1 MHPKIAL
8 IGRPNVGKST
18 LFNRLIRSNRAI
30 THDRPGVTRDRMEG
44 TVKREGRTWTVI
56 DTGGIHLDEN
66 HKATEGPSELRGFE
80 ADILRQTQEAVSEC
94 VALCLVVDGREGL
107 LPFDR
112 RLADYVRRSG
122 LPVLLAVNK
131 VDGGE
136 LEDILTAEFHELGL
150 PMVALSGEH
159 GYNMRAFEEEL
170 RAMLPAEEEWER
182 QEEEAG
188 LKLAML
194 GRPNAGK
201 SSLVN
206 ALTGGQRMIVS
217 DVAGTTRDSVD
228 VTCSLNGK
236 RYTFVDTA
244 GVRRR
249 SKIVDSV
256 ERYSVNSSIKSS
268 TKAHVTILVLD
279 GQEGLTQ
286 QDKRLIDL
294 LDERK
299 TPFMVLVNKTDLI
312 ARGDLA
318 AVKKVYQDALS
329 YCAHVPILY
338 VSAHSG
344 ANLKR
349 IIPLAEQ
356 IWSEGQVRVPTGQL
370 NRVLEA
376 IVTKQQPPVVNRVR
390 PKFFYMTQA
399 ETCPPTFVFFVND
412 AERLKDAYIRY
423 MERSLRKAFK
433 IVHAP
438 VRVRFRSSHT
448 KREKK

>member
-1 MHPKIAL
+1 MYPKIAL

-44 TVKREGRTWTVI
+44 TVKRDGRTWTVI
-56 DTGGIHLDEN
+56 DTGGIHLDESY
-66 HKATEGPSELRGFE
+66 KAAEGPNELRGFE
-80 ADILRQTQEAVSEC
+80 SEILRQTQEAMAEC
-94 VALCLVVDGREGL
+94 VALCLVVDGRDGL

-112 RLADYVRRSG
+112 RLAEYVRRSG

-136 LEDILTAEFHELGL
+136 LEDQLTPEFHELGL
-150 PMVALSGEH
+150 PMLAISGEH

-170 RAMLPAEEEWER
+170 RDLLPPEDQWQQLE
-182 QEEEAG
+182 QEAG

-206 ALTGGQRMIVS
+206 AITGMNRMIVS
-217 DVAGTTRDSVD
+217 DMAGTTRDSVD
-228 VTCSLNGK
+228 VTYVLDDK

-249 SKIVDSV
+249 AKITDTV

-299 TPFMVLVNKTDLI
+299 TPFMVLVNKTDLVKPNE
-312 ARGDLA
+312 LA
-318 AVKKVYQDALS
+318 AVKKVYKDALS
-329 YCAHVPILY
+329 YCSHVPILY
-338 VSAHSG
+338 VSAHTR

-356 IWSEGQVRVPTGQL
+356 IWSECHVRVPTGQL

-399 ETCPPTFVFFVND
+399 ETNPPTFVFFVND
-412 AERLKDAYIRY
+412 ADRMKDAYIRY
-423 MERSLRKAFK
+423 MERSLRKTFK
-433 IVHAP
+433 IEHAP

-448 KREKK
+448 KRPKK